1 MLARDG
7 PLKILFAND
16 VMRYIEH
23 RIIVKSETQQTTF
36 ILKGMLCVLIVRL
49 LHIVDSTWFVSQPR
63 ITWSLENM
71 AVLIKTSC
79 ALPHHKNSQI
89 GILNRVQET
98 ERIPS

>member
-49 LHIVDSTWFVSQPR
+49 LHIVDST
-63 ITWSLENM
+63 
-71 AVLIKTSC
+71 
-79 ALPHHKNSQI
+79 
-89 GILNRVQET
+89 
-98 ERIPS
+98 